1 MNVPEKNAFDILFL
15 GAFTRDTI
23 VGAAALPRITNGGA
37 FYYGANVAARM
48 GLSVAAVT
56 RLAREDFGIV
66 RELRSLGVFVAATV
80 TPESTRLRI
89 EYPSADPDERVIQ
102 VESTSGSFRAE
113 DLGGVRAG
121 VAVIGASLRGE
132 VPEELLRTLVS
143 SGCRIALDV
152 QGFVRVLRDGILRH
166 EEWPEARRVLP
177 MVSILKADATE
188 AEVLTGT
195 KDLQDAASRILAMG
209 AAEALLTN
217 NLGVHAAGPSGTYD
231 APFMPRRLVGR
242 SGRGDTC
249 LAAYAARRISQPA
262 SEASLWAAAVTSL
275 KLESDGPFHHSLAE
289 IESRARHIG
298 AGT

>member
-1 MNVPEKNAFDILFL
+1 MPEKTLFDILFL
-15 GAFTRDTI
+15 GAFTKDTI
-23 VGAAALPRITNGGA
+23 VSSASPPRVRNGGA

-66 RELRSLGVFVAATV
+66 RELRSLGVYVAATV
-80 TPESTRLRI
+80 TPESTCLRI
-89 EYPSADPDERVIQ
+89 EYPSADPDERVIH
-102 VESTSGSFRAE
+102 VESTSGCFRPE

-132 VPEELLRTLVS
+132 ISEELLRTLVS
-143 SGCRIALDV
+143 SGCRIALDA
-152 QGFVRVLRDGILRH
+152 QGFVRVLRDGILGY

-177 MVSILKADATE
+177 MVSILKADSNE
-188 AEVLTGT
+188 AKVITGT
-195 KDLQDAASRILAMG
+195 RDLQDAASRILALG
-209 AAEALLTN
+209 AGEALLTDQR
-217 NLGVHAAGPSGTYD
+217 GVHAVGPSGAHD
-231 APFMPRRLVGR
+231 APFMPQRLIGR

-249 LAAYAARRISQPA
+249 LAAYAARRISHLS
-262 SEASLWAAAVTSL
+262 SEATLWAAAVTSL

-289 IESRARHIG
+289 VESRARHIG